1 MNLPHYYLNK
11 IGINYNKKRYY
22 EEIMAILAEKIAAQV
37 VQLHACE
44 RDFYDKMT
52 EHRLETITWH
62 YNLHLPE
69 MECLLSEVS
78 KLEKRAKTDPFARM
92 QLEGLKLQLPLL
104 RTGKGVSAIRGYYQ
118 NLADGYGI
126 GFLYSESLLAKYLDD
141 EKAFHTQLAKV
152 TGHEIGLQQMLNY
165 YGINASSNEVYDRVN
180 TRLEE
185 IKAFKRR

>member
-1 MNLPHYYLNK
+1 
-11 IGINYNKKRYY
+11 
-22 EEIMAILAEKIAAQV
+22 MAILAEKIAAQV

-69 MECLLSEVS
+69 MEGLLSEVS

-104 RTGKGVSAIRGYYQ
+104 RTGK
-118 NLADGYGI
+118 
-126 GFLYSESLLAKYLDD
+126 FLIIIFKFLLKYIFTITH
-141 EKAFHTQLAKV
+141 K
-152 TGHEIGLQQMLNY
+152 N
-165 YGINASSNEVYDRVN
+165 SNCN
-180 TRLEE
+180 TF
-185 IKAFKRR
+185 FKNF